1 MHLTII
7 ANKASWILRDAA
19 PVDTGNLKENAI
31 RIVYSSKDECTLG
44 VDGFIAPYAVYTN
57 EPWTSPKWN
66 GIPNPNEHWI
76 DNAVKRI
83 AEMIA
88 EQLGGTLE
96 LTDND
101 T

>member
-1 MHLTII
+1 MRLYGI
-7 ANKASWILRDAA
+7 AQKALKILKD
-19 PVDTGNLKENAI
+19 DAI
-31 RIVYSSKDECTLG
+31 RIVCSARGEYTIW

-88 EQLGGTLE
+88 EQLDGTLE